1 MMLTPRLN
9 LRKRLAPPLA
19 ILLLGILQASC
30 ATTTASS
37 VPTDRVA
44 CGSFE
49 PIYWS
54 AKDTPQTVAQVK
66 EHNAAGKAICGWGKK

>member
-1 MMLTPRLN
+1 MPMLLSN
-9 LRKRLAPPLA
+9 LPKRLAPLLA
-19 ILLLGILQASC
+19 MLLSGILLASC
-30 ATTTASS
+30 ATMTASS

-54 AKDTPQTVAQVK
+54 AKDTAPTVAQVK